1 LVWEYREISRADI
14 ARRTGLSRS
23 TVSTVMSELLDSGIV
38 EETRQGSSNGGRR
51 PIMVGFRDNA
61 RTVLGVDVGASHIDA
76 VLTNLRGEILE
87 RGSRVMPTRDAPE
100 ATLDAITTMARQLI
114 KASPAPCLGVGVGL
128 PSPVHP
134 SSGRVPREVLP
145 RWSEVDVAQA
155 LFERIDRPVRI
166 DNDANL
172 GALAELWWGAGRG
185 GDDLVFVKVATGIGA
200 GLIVNGRI
208 VRGAHGFAGEVGH
221 LSSDP
226 NGPPCICGVNGC
238 LNVIMGT
245 EALLERA
252 RLRHPHFPTTTLRA
266 DDLTLR
272 DLLTGARSEDPLARE
287 VIQFAGERLGA
298 GLANLL
304 NVLDPTV
311 IVLGGDLIE
320 AGPFL
325 LEVVRNT
332 ALQRTIVDRSV
343 PERIVVSQT
352 DRQGIALGAAT
363 LILREALETFEIPL
377 DAVQEAT

>member
-1 LVWEYREISRADI
+1 MKVCDLRQEGARSRWSKLLDAVHNRGSQVLDTSARNSYFVAVPNKGTAVLHQEPPRKRPGGPTSRLGQPPRLTPRTWLLRLVWEYREISRADI

-245 EALLERA
+245 EA
-252 RLRHPHFPTTTLRA
+252 
-266 DDLTLR
+266 
-272 DLLTGARSEDPLARE
+272 
-287 VIQFAGERLGA
+287 
-298 GLANLL
+298 
-304 NVLDPTV
+304 
-311 IVLGGDLIE
+311 
-320 AGPFL
+320 
-325 LEVVRNT
+325 
-332 ALQRTIVDRSV
+332 
-343 PERIVVSQT
+343 
-352 DRQGIALGAAT
+352 
-363 LILREALETFEIPL
+363 
-377 DAVQEAT
+377 